1 MCTKTSLVLKVEK
14 LKTISTVDHY
24 VKGQYWVLGKE
35 MFWFANSFLSKLTVK
50 DWKLLGQKKPFSRPC
65 PQFLMKSPI
74 NMDDNL
80 PYFQKISA
88 PFFDLGEISRF
99 DSFLTVFWRSKNCQ
113 NKISPLN
120 QKSTQRF
127 FENMEDYHPYLL
139 RISSK
144 IGGNWGKMVFFG
156 LEVFNLRRSVL
167 TRKSWRIKKFLFLKL
182 NTSLWHN
189 DPQ

>member
-1 MCTKTSLVLKVEK
+1 MT
-14 LKTISTVDHY
+14 
-24 VKGQYWVLGKE
+24 VKG
-35 MFWFANSFLSKLTVK
+35 
-50 DWKLLGQKKPFSRPC
+50 WKLWGQKKPSAPTC

-74 NMDDNL
+74 NMIENVL
-80 PYFQKISA
+80 HFEKISV

-120 QKSTQRF
+120 QKTVRRF

-139 RISSK
+139 GISSK
-144 IGGNWGKMVFFG
+144 IGGKWGKMVFFG
-156 LEVFNLRRSVL
+156 LEVFNLWRSVL